1 MVVGA
6 DDAVAVDGEDAV
18 AELHAAVAR
27 RGAVTQQRAH
37 VDARLSVWR
46 VLKTQST
53 HVHSASSRQTPAKGE
68 AETASKNRYN
78 LLCFPKTCWRCLHKE
93 RKELETHQSVD
104 QTKPQATL
112 ALLDFD

>member
-37 VDARLSVWR
+37 VDARLPVRR
-46 VLKTQST
+46 VLTTQTT
-53 HVHSASSRQTPAKGE
+53 HVYSASSQQTPVKGE
-68 AETASKNRYN
+68 AEIASKNRYK
-78 LLCFPKTCWRCLHKE
+78 L
-93 RKELETHQSVD
+93 
-104 QTKPQATL
+104 
-112 ALLDFD
+112 